1 MDEIFA
7 SVDKGNKGY
16 LSFEDLKLAYNTGF
30 TLTELQQMMRDFG
43 NNNKINKDGFIRMT
57 LPENWTIEGTDLV
70 GI

>member
-30 TLTELQQMMRDFG
+30 TLTELQ
-43 NNNKINKDGFIRMT
+43 
-57 LPENWTIEGTDLV
+57 
-70 GI
+70 